1 VILLNDIIGH
11 FSTVE
16 LLWSAAAIVGLF
28 VAQLNY
34 RETKRDLA
42 ALGKIRNGR
51 WRIARGNI
59 RRERV
64 RAIVFTMYL
73 TFGVLAGFSPMNP
86 SASTA
91 SVVISVGLVT
101 TLALLALNSYYDR
114 RDRLYLLHF
123 RSDSRPET
131 LLEREDREVGDTRRD
146 LQSRNDS
153 APK

>member
-131 LLEREDREVGDTRRD
+131 LLEQEDREVGDTRRD